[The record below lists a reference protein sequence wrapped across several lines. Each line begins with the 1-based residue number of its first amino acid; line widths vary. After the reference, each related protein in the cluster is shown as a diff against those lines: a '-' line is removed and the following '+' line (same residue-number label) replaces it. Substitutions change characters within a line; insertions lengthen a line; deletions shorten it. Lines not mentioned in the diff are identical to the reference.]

1 MEKEQM
7 DALRAQVREQM
18 DAHNF
23 RMRQV
28 SNASGVAYSTLS
40 AWLNDTY
47 TGDNLATAE
56 KMTRWVESMSA
67 RERVRAATP
76 IVPGFIMTR
85 TAKRF
90 MAIMESAQYEVDM
103 GLVSGNAGVGKTM
116 AIEAYAAQN
125 NNVWVVTADP
135 TMTSPSAVL
144 DELMYVVG
152 CHERGG
158 RKIRILIRRLVG
170 TQGLIVVDEA
180 QHLTTRAIE
189 QLRTIHD
196 VAKIGLVL
204 FGNLPLNEKI
214 EGLGRTSEYA
224 QLFSRIGLRR
234 NVKQPLQSD
243 MCPLLKEWGLK
254 DQGVIDHAKA
264 IGLREGG
271 LRSMTKVLKNAVKM
285 AQANGRDQVSMDDL
299 ERSFKEHMTGEFPK
313 LRGLPDARGQQAVA
327 AE

>member
-1 MEKEQM
+1 M
-7 DALRAQVREQM
+7 DALRVQVREQM
-18 DAHNF
+18 DAHNL

-47 TGDNLATAE
+47 SGDNQATAE
-56 KMTRWVESMSA
+56 KMARWIEGMGA
-67 RERVRAATP
+67 RERTQAATP

-103 GLVSGNAGVGKTM
+103 GLVAGNAGVGKTM
-116 AIEAYAAQN
+116 AIQAYAGQN
-125 NNVWVVTADP
+125 NNVWAITADP

-158 RKIRILIRRLVG
+158 RKIRILIRRLTG

-196 VAKIGLVL
+196 VAGIGLVL

-234 NVKQPLQSD
+234 NVKSPIQGD
-243 MCPLLKEWGLK
+243 MCPLLDAWDVK
-254 DQGVIDHAKA
+254 DEVVRNAAKA
-264 IGLREGG
+264 IGKREGG
-271 LRSMTKVLKNAVKM
+271 LRSMTKVIKNAVKM
-285 AQANGRDQVSMDDL
+285 ARASGRDQITEDDL
-299 ERSFKEHMTGEFPK
+299 ERSFREHMTGEFPK
-313 LRGLPDARGQQAVA
+313 VRGAV
-327 AE
+327 

>member
-28 SNASGVAYSTLS
+28 SNASGVAYSTLA

-47 TGDNLATAE
+47 TGDNQATAE
-56 KMTRWVESMSA
+56 KMARWVESMSA
-67 RERVRAATP
+67 RDRVRAATP

-103 GLVSGNAGVGKTM
+103 GLVAGNAGVGKTM
-116 AIEAYAAQN
+116 AIHAYAGQN
-125 NNVWVVTADP
+125 NNVWAITADP

-144 DELMYVVG
+144 DELLYVVG
-152 CHERGG
+152 CHDRGG
-158 RKIRILIRRLVG
+158 RKIRILIRRLTG

-196 VAKIGLVL
+196 VAGIGLVL

-234 NVKQPLQSD
+234 NVKSPIQGD
-243 MCPLLKEWGLK
+243 MCPILDAWGVK
-254 DQGVIDHAKA
+254 DEDVRNAAKA
-264 IGLREGG
+264 IGKREGG
-271 LRSMTKVLKNAVKM
+271 LRSMTKVIKNAVKM
-285 AQANGRDQVSMDDL
+285 AQASGRDQITEDDL

-313 LRGLPDARGQQAVA
+313 LRRLPDARGQQAVA

>member
-1 MEKEQM
+1 M

-28 SNASGVAYSTLS
+28 SNASGVAYSTLA

-47 TGDNLATAE
+47 TGDNQATAE
-56 KMTRWVESMSA
+56 KMARWVESMSA
-67 RERVRAATP
+67 RDRVRAATP

-103 GLVSGNAGVGKTM
+103 GLVAGNAGVGKTM
-116 AIEAYAAQN
+116 AIHAYAGQN
-125 NNVWVVTADP
+125 NNVWAITADP

-144 DELMYVVG
+144 DELLYVVG
-152 CHERGG
+152 CHDRGG
-158 RKIRILIRRLVG
+158 RKIRILIRRLTG

-196 VAKIGLVL
+196 VAGIGLVL

-234 NVKQPLQSD
+234 NVKSPIQGD
-243 MCPLLKEWGLK
+243 MCPILDAWGVK
-254 DQGVIDHAKA
+254 DEDVRNAAKA
-264 IGLREGG
+264 IGKREGG
-271 LRSMTKVLKNAVKM
+271 LRSMTKVIKNAVKM
-285 AQANGRDQVSMDDL
+285 AQASGRDQITEDDL

-313 LRGLPDARGQQAVA
+313 LRRLPDARGQQAVA